1 MVAVTGTL
9 FLTDTR
15 RKLTTWTV
23 LECYSPGHLWVVF
36 SLCACTSFCWCR
48 VNAWR
53 VQNTHSLIR
62 NTGMTVVMSQPS
74 LSDYYHQPLLLLL
87 LLTLPQASVGFQP
100 CFFSVITLF
109 FFQSLPLFI
118 MMLKL
123 TNGYILK
130 WLAEFSYFSTTHL
143 LEGGKIVRRNFV
155 KDLYSEFEIWIYVF
169 FYLESTELSGPQHGL
184 ATGYLEDVVLI
195 KLISEMEEL
204 FACWVCNNSL
214 FFGRTGSQ

>member
-1 MVAVTGTL
+1 MCVAVLRTWTDLFHLILFVWSPRSYLNILEFFVPAVLSWAFACAGTL

-23 LECYSPGHLWVVF
+23 LECYSPGHLWVLF

-100 CFFSVITLF
+100 WFFSVITLF

-123 TNGYILK
+123 TNGCILK

-155 KDLYSEFEIWIYVF
+155 KALYSETNQWNGRIIC
-169 FYLESTELSGPQHGL
+169 LLSL
-184 ATGYLEDVVLI
+184 
-195 KLISEMEEL
+195 
-204 FACWVCNNSL
+204 
-214 FFGRTGSQ
+214 